1 METRNGDGGGR
12 GTASQAKALHDGGR
26 KEEMEIEIIV
36 IGAGSLNPARMEWKE
51 RKASSEGK
59 TCRAVG
65 RQRRRRRGQRRWGR
79 EGKEEK
85 KTQRDGDQRRVQLV
99 QEAER
104 EGATTMTGVR
114 QLAQSRRRKLFVV
127 GRLRWEGKKSP
138 ATNHA
143 VVTKGI
149 TEWGP

>member
-1 METRNGDGGGR
+1 MQGGWSTTTTRTRTRTTTRTKGMGKGGQGR
-12 GTASQAKALHDGGR
+12 
-26 KEEMEIEIIV
+26 
-36 IGAGSLNPARMEWKE
+36 
-51 RKASSEGK
+51 
-59 TCRAVG
+59 
-65 RQRRRRRGQRRWGR
+65 
-79 EGKEEK
+79 K

>member
-1 METRNGDGGGR
+1 M
-12 GTASQAKALHDGGR
+12 
-26 KEEMEIEIIV
+26 
-36 IGAGSLNPARMEWKE
+36 
-51 RKASSEGK
+51 
-59 TCRAVG
+59 
-65 RQRRRRRGQRRWGR
+65 
-79 EGKEEK
+79 
-85 KTQRDGDQRRVQLV
+85 